1 MAYEQ
6 YSKENDEF
14 WEKERHIKV
23 ILELYNMNSIRLEN
37 FLLPLHAIIKS
48 Y

>member
-6 YSKENDEF
+6 YTKENDEF
-14 WEKERHIKV
+14 WEKERQIKV
-23 ILELYNMNSIRLEN
+23 ILELYNMNSIRL
-37 FLLPLHAIIKS
+37 LLPLHAIIKS